1 MPGADRAEFQYR
13 ESKPMRFLTR
23 SLVAVFLGAMALG
36 LLALAGGMVRS
47 TLAERAAQDDRPRVA
62 RERVFTA
69 RVVTIQ
75 PGEAAP
81 VLSAFGEVVSRR
93 TLELR
98 ATSAGRIIELSDGF
112 EDGAS
117 VEAGQVLIRLN
128 PADAQAAQSLVA
140 IDLARA
146 EAELLDAQRALELSR
161 LDRAESESQASLRQR
176 AFERRQSLTERG
188 VATEATVEEAEL
200 AFASARAAVI
210 ARMQAEA
217 QAEARFAQAQTSL
230 DRQRINLSEAERRVA
245 ETQIAATFDGV
256 LSETTAV
263 AGGFVS
269 TNERLAQVIDPESL
283 EVAFRL
289 STAQYLRLL
298 DPQGALITA
307 PAQIALELGGLE
319 ITSPGRLSRA
329 SPSVGEGQS
338 GRLVYAVIDA
348 PRGFRPGDFVTVRTT
363 EPAMENV
370 ARVPAA
376 AVEAGGGVLVLAED
390 DRLEAAT
397 VEVVRRQGDSV
408 LIRVPPALNGR
419 EIVAARNPLLGAG
432 IRVRPQREQ
441 AAITPPVAP
450 ELVAM
455 DPEHRAA
462 LIARVEA
469 NTRMPPEV
477 KTRILAQLSQDLVPA
492 QLLERLS
499 QATARQGG

>member
-1 MPGADRAEFQYR
+1 
-13 ESKPMRFLTR
+13 MRFLTR
-23 SLVAVFLGAMALG
+23 SLVAVFLGAIALG
-36 LLALAGGMVRS
+36 LLALAGNMVRS
-47 TLAERAAQDDRPRVA
+47 TLADRAAQEGRPQVA

-69 RVVTIQ
+69 RLVTIQ
-75 PGEAAP
+75 PGEEAP

-98 ATSAGRIIELSDGF
+98 ATSSGRIIELADGF
-112 EDGAS
+112 ENGAA
-117 VEAGQVLIRLN
+117 VQAGQVLIRLN
-128 PADAQAAQSLVA
+128 PADAEAAQSLVA

-161 LDRAESESQASLRQR
+161 LDRAESEAQVALRQR

-217 QAEARFAQAQTSL
+217 QAEARLAQAQTAL
-230 DRQRINLSEAERRVA
+230 DRQRINLSEADRRVT
-245 ETQIAATFDGV
+245 ETEITATFGGV

-263 AGGFVS
+263 AGGHVNV
-269 TNERLAQVIDPESL
+269 NERLAQVIDPDSL

-289 STAQYLRLL
+289 STSQYLRLL
-298 DPQGALITA
+298 DPQGGLMSA

-319 ITSPGRLSRA
+319 ITSPGTLSRA

-338 GRLVYAVIDA
+338 GRLLYAVIDA

-363 EPAMENV
+363 EPAMTNV
-370 ARVPAA
+370 ARVPAT

-397 VEVVRRQGDSV
+397 VDVVRRQGDSV
-408 LIRVPPALNGR
+408 LIRVPPALVGR

-432 IRVRPQREQ
+432 IRVRPQREDVVV
-441 AAITPPVAP
+441 IAP
-450 ELVAM
+450 TQPDLVALE
-455 DPEHRAA
+455 PAQRAE

-469 NTRMPPEV
+469 NNRMPAEV

-492 QLLERLS
+492 RLLERLA
-499 QATARQGG
+499 QGAARQGG

>member
-1 MPGADRAEFQYR
+1 
-13 ESKPMRFLTR
+13 MRFLTR

-36 LLALAGGMVRS
+36 LLALAGGMVRD
-47 TLAERAAQDDRPRVA
+47 TLAERAAQEDRPRTV

-69 RVVTIQ
+69 RVLTIQ
-75 PGEAAP
+75 PGEVSP
-81 VLSAFGEVVSRR
+81 ILSAFGEVVSRR

-98 ATSAGRIIELSDGF
+98 ATSSGRIIELAEGF
-112 EDGAS
+112 ENGAT

-128 PADAQAAQSLVA
+128 PADAQAALSLVG

-146 EAELLDAQRALELSR
+146 QAELEDAERALELSR
-161 LDRAESESQASLRQR
+161 LDRAEAAAQAELRQR

-200 AFASARAAVI
+200 AFAAARAAVI

-230 DRQRINLSEAERRVA
+230 DRQRINLAEAERRVA
-245 ETQIAATFDGV
+245 ETEISATFGGV
-256 LSETTAV
+256 LSETSAV
-263 AGGFVS
+263 AGGHVS

-298 DPQGALITA
+298 DPQGALIAA

-319 ITSPGRLSRA
+319 ITSPGTLSRA

-348 PRGFRPGDFVTVRTT
+348 PRGFRPGDFVTVRTE
-363 EPAMENV
+363 EPALHDV

-408 LIRVPPALNGR
+408 LIRVPPALVGR

-432 IRVRPQREQ
+432 IKVRPQRAEA
-441 AAITPPVAP
+441 AAIIPPTPDLVPLAP
-450 ELVAM
+450 EQ
-455 DPEHRAA
+455 RAE

-469 NTRMPPEV
+469 NNRMPAEV

-492 QLLERLS
+492 RLLERLS
-499 QATARQGG
+499 QPGGRQGG